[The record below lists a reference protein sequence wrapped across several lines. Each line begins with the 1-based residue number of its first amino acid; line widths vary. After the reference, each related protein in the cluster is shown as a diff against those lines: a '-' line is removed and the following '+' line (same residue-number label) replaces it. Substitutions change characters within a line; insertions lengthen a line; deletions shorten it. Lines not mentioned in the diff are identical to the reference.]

1 MINKR
6 RKTFSLTRLGGEGRQ
21 VHSGLQSPVIG
32 AVMGRFWVCRA
43 DKKGPQSDDGRGLG
57 GSPSLEFITALT
69 SPLDSISGYQL
80 LPRHLHVDV

>member
-1 MINKR
+1 M
-6 RKTFSLTRLGGEGRQ
+6 
-21 VHSGLQSPVIG
+21 
-32 AVMGRFWVCRA
+32 CRA
-43 DKKGPQSDDGRGLG
+43 DKQGPQSDDAGGLG